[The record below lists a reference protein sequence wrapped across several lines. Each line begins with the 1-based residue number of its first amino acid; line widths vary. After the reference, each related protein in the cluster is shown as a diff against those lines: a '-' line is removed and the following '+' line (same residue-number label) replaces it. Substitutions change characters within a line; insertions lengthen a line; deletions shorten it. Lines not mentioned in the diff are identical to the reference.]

1 MKKKL
6 PRYKF
11 AVKRKEKLIIDYY
24 NVNDEKFTWKKVKFC
39 ITIIQ
44 TKKEENEGRKGLII
58 KRTNFLDKSDKSKD
72 QNKLFEG
79 RRIIPKLL

>member
-39 ITIIQ
+39 
-44 TKKEENEGRKGLII
+44 RV
-58 KRTNFLDKSDKSKD
+58 
-72 QNKLFEG
+72 
-79 RRIIPKLL
+79 